1 MKLKSTVLKGFLHRN
16 IINIIN
22 KQKEK
27 YENVKL

>member
-1 MKLKSTVLKGFLHRN
+1 MKLKSTVLKGFFHRN

-27 YENVKL
+27 CENAKL